1 MRDFSDVSG
10 EIVEMLSSPVSA
22 YSLEGAPR
30 RPVDGLD
37 VRVEEIDQS
46 RLSPF
51 DLSSSVD

>member
-10 EIVEMLSSPVSA
+10 EIVEMLSSSVSA

>member
-1 MRDFSDVSG
+1 
-10 EIVEMLSSPVSA
+10 MLSSSVLA
-22 YSLEGAPR
+22 YSLEGTSR

-37 VRVEEIDQS
+37 VRVES